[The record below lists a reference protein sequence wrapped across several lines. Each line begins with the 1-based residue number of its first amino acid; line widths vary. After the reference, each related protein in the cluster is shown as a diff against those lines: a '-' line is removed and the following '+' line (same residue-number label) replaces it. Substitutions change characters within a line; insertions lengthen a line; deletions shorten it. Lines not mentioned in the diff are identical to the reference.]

1 MPYTPVAGKSG
12 SFHVGSASF
21 AFDKWESNDK
31 VGLPEVTNFNS
42 GGYRDFVVG
51 IIQGEITASGA
62 YDENNMTLTL
72 GQVGTVTCS
81 VDGTISLTATA
92 AVENIKLTD
101 DVKDAVRVAVTFQ
114 KKGAFTASIS

>member
-1 MPYTPVAGKSG
+1 
-12 SFHVGSASF
+12 
-21 AFDKWESNDK
+21 
-31 VGLPEVTNFNS
+31 
-42 GGYRDFVVG
+42 
-51 IIQGEITASGA
+51 
-62 YDENNMTLTL
+62 MTLTL